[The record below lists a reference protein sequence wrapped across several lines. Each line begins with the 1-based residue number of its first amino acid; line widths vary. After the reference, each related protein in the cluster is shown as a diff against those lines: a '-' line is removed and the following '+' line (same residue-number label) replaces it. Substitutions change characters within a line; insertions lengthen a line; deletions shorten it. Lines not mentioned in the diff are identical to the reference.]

1 MNTQKIAS
9 KISRHI
15 YESCY
20 DRKEMAIELE
30 KIIQTINLQ
39 ALENLSA
46 MLKKKIISEQMNWP
60 NDFDGAHHV
69 NKE

>member
-1 MNTQKIAS
+1 
-9 KISRHI
+9 
-15 YESCY
+15 
-20 DRKEMAIELE
+20 MAIELE

-60 NDFDGAHHV
+60 NDFDGAHHI
-69 NKE
+69 NND